1 MTDTESANE
10 EAAVDSSAPV
20 RLVASIARGTMDEPQ
35 DGGGRL
41 EVSTS
46 EFNAL
51 VQRTEA
57 MQDRI
62 DTLEQRHQSGMV
74 EDEEKVGLISQ
85 GNNNNG
91 LDQTADGDDG
101 SDDERPQ
108 RLSESQVEEIYDEYE
123 MPESAYSL
131 FITEDVISISFFA
144 GIVAATISLMCL
156 ALAYTNE
163 IDNSSPGNPCEY

>member
-108 RLSESQVEEIYDEYE
+108 RLSESQVEEMYDEYK

-131 FITEDVISISFFA
+131 FITEDVISIPFFA